1 MPRFS
6 MRLPLPFSF
15 WASHSAPRRPYA
27 TWWLVTMYAD
37 GSETAWSTATTT
49 MPLSVACLMT
59 VLSASRSEGLI
70 TITFAPAEI
79 KLRMSAIC
87 SVGPPLR
94 LATITFDT
102 LPDAFA
108 CALIEQII
116 SSRQPLP
123 VSVFETQRRTSWG
136 RCSAGCRHMR
146 REPTLPRSNRPALAR
161 ALLAIHDFP
170 YASPPL
176 FDMALLGRMVTAA
189 GVVPSLHLLSSGE
202 ARSRATCVPAV
213 SSLEELR

>member
-1 MPRFS
+1 
-6 MRLPLPFSF
+6 
-15 WASHSAPRRPYA
+15 
-27 TWWLVTMYAD
+27 
-37 GSETAWSTATTT
+37 

-70 TITFAPAEI
+70 TITLAPAEI

-102 LPDAFA
+102 LPEAFA

-123 VSVFETQRRTSWG
+123 VSVFETPTTYFVGPVLGWLPPHAARANAPTIKPTSTRACATGHSRFPIRVSSSVRYGPVGPDGYRR
-136 RCSAGCRHMR
+136 R
-146 REPTLPRSNRPALAR
+146 RRPFPSPPVKWRGSLPRDVRTRGKQPRR
-161 ALLAIHDFP
+161 A
-170 YASPPL
+170 PL
-176 FDMALLGRMVTAA
+176 IAA
-189 GVVPSLHLLSSGE
+189 VRL
-202 ARSRATCVPAV
+202 RSRW
-213 SSLEELR
+213 